1 MALLSPY
8 RTLRLVPVT
17 SDTICPLHSSHL
29 CHFLSDEEAQWV
41 VTEAE
46 TFTVSGGGDWL
57 TDRHAQYATTD
68 FAVEDCPTLRNW
80 WNPRIE
86 ETVLPTLAKLYD
98 VARSDLELD
107 DLFIVKYEASEA
119 ADAGLGGERGGG
131 GAAAAGGGGERPS
144 RATQD
149 RLANHHDDTLL
160 SFSVLLSDPHRDFEG
175 GGTSFAASDWMKE
188 EQGGEVD
195 FRSVV
200 EEVDAF
206 DESRLIDVVKPAGR
220 GDLFCHCGRLLHG
233 GAAVTR
239 GKRTLLVGFV
249 HVGGGRANR
258 EAYMD
263 YLCSMGRL
271 RHAKRLAA
279 SPKLRGHMA
288 FSRFAD
294 SPVQAAEQ
302 AQLEVR
308 VIADSYSYSYY
319 YYYY

>member
-1 MALLSPY
+1 MSQPSSCLIELLLCFMMTRMAVFVALFFLPRQSMVTSMALLSPY

-119 ADAGLGGERGGG
+119 ADAGLGGGRGGG
-131 GAAAAGGGGERPS
+131 AGEAGGERPS

-220 GDLFCHCGRLLHG
+220 GDLFCHCSWKQRPKY
-233 GAAVTR
+233 VISR
-239 GKRTLLVGFV
+239 SRT
-249 HVGGGRANR
+249 H
-258 EAYMD
+258 
-263 YLCSMGRL
+263 LCHSGL
-271 RHAKRLAA
+271 
-279 SPKLRGHMA
+279 
-288 FSRFAD
+288 
-294 SPVQAAEQ
+294 
-302 AQLEVR
+302 
-308 VIADSYSYSYY
+308 
-319 YYYY
+319 